1 MPIMR
6 RALSEN
12 ATRSNR
18 REEKKEWSSLWQVMV
33 ASKVRIFIWRL
44 AKHSLPSAYVLH
56 RRNMVDHGQC
66 ALCGATDSWKH
77 SLLECN
83 MARCVWALES
93 EEIVEHLSEMQEKNS
108 RGWLVNLFETMP
120 HADLIGVLVT
130 MWAIWYA
137 RRKVKA
143 SKTKACASR
152 RS

>member
-1 MPIMR
+1 MLYRKR
-6 RALSEN
+6 RSGHPRG
-12 ATRSNR
+12 RSWCPQR
-18 REEKKEWSSLWQVMV
+18 YEF
-33 ASKVRIFIWRL
+33 FIWRL
-44 AKHSLPSAYVLH
+44 AKHSLPSTDVLH

-66 ALCGATDSWKH
+66 ALCGARDSWKH

-108 RGWLVNLFETMP
+108 SGWLVNLFETMP
-120 HADLIGVLVT
+120 HADLIRVLVT

-137 RRKVKA
+137 RRKMKA
-143 SKTKACASR
+143 SKTKVRTSR